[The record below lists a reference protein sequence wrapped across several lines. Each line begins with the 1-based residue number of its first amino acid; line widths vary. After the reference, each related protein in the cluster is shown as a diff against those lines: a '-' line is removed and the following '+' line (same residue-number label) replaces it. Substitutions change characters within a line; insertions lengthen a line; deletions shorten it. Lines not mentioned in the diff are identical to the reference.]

1 MAKKIVF
8 EEEARKSL
16 LRGIDAVADA
26 VKVTLGPKGRNVI
39 LQKKFGAPQIVND
52 GVTIAKEIELQ
63 DGLENAGAQ
72 LLKEVSSKTNDV
84 AGDGT
89 TTASVLAQA
98 IVREGLKNLTAGAN
112 PMSMKRGIDKAV
124 EIAINKIRDLSKSVS
139 TKEEI
144 AQVAGISAGN
154 NSEIGELIAE
164 AMEKVGH
171 DGVIT
176 VEESKS
182 FGTNLKVVEGM
193 QFDKGYISP
202 YFVTDPERMEAV
214 LEDAYVLCV
223 NKKINLIA
231 DLVPVLEQVA
241 RDGRSLLLI
250 AEDVEGEAL
259 ATLVVNTMRKVLRA
273 VAVKAPGFGDRRKAM
288 LEDIAILTGGQMF
301 TEELGIKLEN
311 ITTDMMGLAK
321 RVTVTKDET
330 TIVVGNETKE
340 AVAERVRLI
349 KKQIEASDS
358 EYDKEKL
365 QERMAKL
372 SGGVA
377 VIEVG
382 AATEIELKERKL
394 RIEDA
399 LNATRAANEEGI
411 VPGGGVALIRVQ
423 QELESKINTM
433 TFESDDEKSGYK
445 ILMAALDV
453 PLRAIAYNSGAKSDV
468 VVENV
473 RAEKDA
479 YGYDAL
485 LDRYTDMFAAGIVD
499 PAKVTRS
506 ALENAAS
513 VGSMLL
519 TTQAA
524 VVDIPEE
531 TKAPDMSAMAG
542 MGGMGGMMYP
552 VIHNQNFRYRKGSL

>member
-1 MAKKIVF
+1 MAKRIVF
-8 EEEARKSL
+8 QEEARKSL
-16 LRGIDAVADA
+16 LKGIDAVADA

-39 LQKKFGAPQIVND
+39 LEKKYGAPQIVND
-52 GVTIAKEIELQ
+52 GVTIAKEIELK

-112 PMSMKRGIDKAV
+112 PMSIKRGIDKAV
-124 EIAINKIRDLSKSVS
+124 EYSVEKIKSMSKQVA

-144 AQVAGISAGN
+144 AQVAAISAGN

-164 AMEKVGH
+164 AMEKVGNE
-171 DGVIT
+171 GVIT

-202 YFVTDPERMEAV
+202 YFVTDTERMEAV

-223 NKKINLIA
+223 NKKINLIQ
-231 DLVPVLEQVA
+231 DLVPILEQVA
-241 RDGRSLLLI
+241 REGKSLLLI

-259 ATLVVNTMRKVLRA
+259 ATLVVNTMRKVIRA

-288 LEDIAILTGGQMF
+288 LEDIAILTGGEMF
-301 TEELGIKLEN
+301 TEELGTKLEN
-311 ITTDMMGLAK
+311 LTIDMMGLAK
-321 RVTVTKDET
+321 RVTVSKDET
-330 TIVVGNETKE
+330 TIVVGDSTKE
-340 AVAERVRLI
+340 AVKERIALI
-349 KKQIEASDS
+349 KNQIELSDS
-358 EYDKEKL
+358 DYDKEKL
-365 QERMAKL
+365 QERIAKL

-382 AATEIELKERKL
+382 AATEVELKERKL

-411 VPGGGVALIRVQ
+411 VPGGGVALLRVQ
-423 QELESKINTM
+423 QYLEEKLNSEE
-433 TFESDDEKSGYK
+433 FALDDEKIGYK
-445 ILMAALDV
+445 ILTAALDI
-453 PLRAIAYNSGAKSDV
+453 PLRLIANNAGASSDV
-468 VVENV
+468 VVETV
-473 RAEKDA
+473 KSEKDS

-485 LDRYTDMFAAGIVD
+485 LNTYTDMFKSGIVD

-513 VGSMLL
+513 IAAMLL
-519 TTQAA
+519 TTEAA
-524 VVDIPEE
+524 VVEIPEE
-531 TKAPDMSAMAG
+531 KSSMPDMSAMAG
-542 MGGMGGMMYP
+542 MGGMGGMM
-552 VIHNQNFRYRKGSL
+552 

>member
-16 LRGIDAVADA
+16 LKGIDAVADA

-124 EIAINKIRDLSKSVS
+124 DIAINKIRDLSKSVS

-202 YFVTDPERMEAV
+202 YFVTDPERMECV

-340 AVAERVRLI
+340 AVQERVRLI

-531 TKAPDMSAMAG
+531 SKPDMSAMAG
-542 MGGMGGMMYP
+542 MGGGMGMM
-552 VIHNQNFRYRKGSL
+552 

>member
-8 EEEARKSL
+8 NEEARKSL
-16 LRGIDAVADA
+16 LTGIDAVADA
-26 VKVTLGPKGRNVI
+26 VKVTIGPKGRNVI
-39 LQKKFGAPQIVND
+39 LEKKFGAPQIVND
-52 GVTIAKEIELQ
+52 GVTIAKEIELE
-63 DGLENAGAQ
+63 DPLENAGAQ

-98 IVREGLKNLTAGAN
+98 IVREGLRNLTAGAN
-112 PMSMKRGIDKAV
+112 PMCIKRGMDKGVKLAV
-124 EIAINKIRDLSKSVS
+124 EKIKDMSQPVDSKE
-139 TKEEI
+139 KL
-144 AQVAGISAGN
+144 AQVATISAGN
-154 NSEIGELIAE
+154 NHEIGELIAE

-182 FGTNLKVVEGM
+182 FGTTLKVVEGM

-202 YFVTDPERMEAV
+202 YFVTDPERMESV

-231 DLVPVLEQVA
+231 DLVPILEQVA
-241 RDGRSLLLI
+241 RDGRSLLII

-288 LEDIAILTGGQMF
+288 LEDIAILTGGEMF

-311 ITTDMMGLAK
+311 ITVQMLGKAK
-321 RVTVTKDET
+321 RVTVTKDNT
-330 TIVVGNETKE
+330 TIVVGDENKAKVE
-340 AVAERVRLI
+340 ERVKLI
-349 KKQIEASDS
+349 KRQIEASDS

-365 QERMAKL
+365 QERLAKL

-382 AATEIELKERKL
+382 AASEVELKERKL

-399 LNATRAANEEGI
+399 LNATSAAKEEGF
-411 VPGGGVALIRVQ
+411 VPGGGVALLRVM
-423 QELESKINTM
+423 QEMEKNINTCGYA
-433 TFESDDEKSGYK
+433 TDDEKVGYR
-445 ILMAALDV
+445 ILLDALHI
-453 PLRAIAYNSGAKSDV
+453 PLKQIAENAGCKGDV
-468 VVENV
+468 VVEHVKKLPEN
-473 RAEKDA
+473 EGFDA
-479 YGYDAL
+479 MSNEYV
-485 LDRYTDMFAAGIVD
+485 DMFKEGIVD

-506 ALENAAS
+506 ALENAVS

-519 TTQAA
+519 TTEAA
-524 VVDIPEE
+524 VVEIPSKE
-531 TKAPDMSAMAG
+531 APAMPPMG
-542 MGGMGGMMYP
+542 GGMGGMM
-552 VIHNQNFRYRKGSL
+552 

>member
-8 EEEARKSL
+8 NEEARKSL
-16 LRGIDAVADA
+16 LKGIDAVADA

-39 LQKKFGAPQIVND
+39 LEKKFGAPQIVND
-52 GVTIAKEIELQ
+52 GVTIAKEIELE

-98 IVREGLKNLTAGAN
+98 IVREGLRNLTAGAN
-112 PMSMKRGIDKAV
+112 PIGMKRGMDKGVEMAV
-124 EIAINKIRDLSKSVS
+124 EKIKAMARPVDSKESL
-139 TKEEI
+139 
-144 AQVAGISAGN
+144 AQVAAISAGN
-154 NSEIGELIAE
+154 NNTIGDLIAE
-164 AMEKVGH
+164 AMEKVGT

-202 YFVTDPERMEAV
+202 YFVTDAERMEAV

-223 NKKINLIA
+223 NKKINLIS
-231 DLVPVLEQVA
+231 DLVPILEQVA
-241 RDGRSLLLI
+241 RDGRALLLV

-311 ITTDMMGLAK
+311 VTVQMLGRAK
-321 RVTVTKDET
+321 RVTVTKDNT
-330 TIVVGNETKE
+330 TIVVGDETK
-340 AVAERVRLI
+340 AKVAERVALI
-349 KKQIEASDS
+349 KRQIEASDS
-358 EYDKEKL
+358 SYDKEKL
-365 QERMAKL
+365 QERLAKL

-382 AATEIELKERKL
+382 AASEVELKERKL

-399 LNATRAANEEGI
+399 LNATRAAKEEGI
-411 VPGGGVALIRVQ
+411 VPGGGVALIRVM
-423 QELESKINTM
+423 QEMAKSFDTAQYN
-433 TFESDDEKSGYK
+433 SDDEKVGFR
-445 ILMAALDV
+445 ILLDALHI
-453 PLRAIAYNSGAKSDV
+453 PLKQIADNAGEKGDV
-468 VVENV
+468 VVEEV
-473 RAEKDA
+473 KKLPETE
-479 YGYDAL
+479 GFDAL
-485 LDRYTDMFAAGIVD
+485 TNSYVDMFEAGIVD

-506 ALENAAS
+506 VLENAVS
-513 VGSMLL
+513 VASMLL
-519 TTQAA
+519 TTEAA
-524 VVDIPEE
+524 VIDIPA
-531 TKAPDMSAMAG
+531 KDNGPAMPPMG
-542 MGGMGGMMYP
+542 GGMGGMM
-552 VIHNQNFRYRKGSL
+552 

>member
-1 MAKKIVF
+1 MAKRIVF
-8 EEEARKSL
+8 NEEARKSL
-16 LRGIDAVADA
+16 LKGIDAVADA
-26 VKVTLGPKGRNVI
+26 VKVTIGPKGRNVI
-39 LQKKFGAPQIVND
+39 IEKKFGAPQIVND
-52 GVTIAKEIELQ
+52 GVTIAKEIELE

-89 TTASVLAQA
+89 TTAAVLAQA
-98 IVREGLKNLTAGAN
+98 LVREGLRNLTAGAN
-112 PMSMKRGIDKAV
+112 PIGMKRGMDKGVRLAV
-124 EIAINKIRDLSKSVS
+124 EKIKEMSRPVNSK
-139 TKEEI
+139 EAL
-144 AQVAGISAGN
+144 AQVATISAGN
-154 NSEIGELIAE
+154 NHEIGELIAE

-202 YFVTDPERMEAV
+202 YFVTDAERMEAV

-231 DLVPVLEQVA
+231 DLVPILEQVA
-241 RDGRSLLLI
+241 RDGRSLLII

-288 LEDIAILTGGQMF
+288 LEDIAILTGGEMF

-311 ITTDMMGLAK
+311 ITVQMLGRAK
-321 RVTVTKDET
+321 RVTVTKDNT
-330 TIVVGNETKE
+330 TIVVGDENK
-340 AVAERVRLI
+340 AKVDERVKLI
-349 KKQIEASDS
+349 KRQIEASDS

-365 QERMAKL
+365 QERLAKL
-372 SGGVA
+372 AGGVA

-382 AATEIELKERKL
+382 AASEVELKERKL

-399 LNATRAANEEGI
+399 LNATRAAKEEGI
-411 VPGGGVALIRVQ
+411 VPGGGVALLRVM
-423 QELESKINTM
+423 QEMQKSLDTNEY
-433 TFESDDEKSGYK
+433 ESDDDKVGYR
-445 ILMAALDV
+445 ILLDALHI
-453 PLRAIAYNSGAKSDV
+453 PLRQIAENAGVKGDV
-468 VVENV
+468 VVEEVKKLSTNEGFNAMTNEYV
-473 RAEKDA
+473 
-479 YGYDAL
+479 
-485 LDRYTDMFAAGIVD
+485 DMFNEGIVD

-506 ALENAAS
+506 ALENAVS
-513 VGSMLL
+513 VASMLL
-519 TTQAA
+519 TTEAA
-524 VVDIPEE
+524 VVDIPNPE
-531 TKAPDMSAMAG
+531 TPAMPPMG
-542 MGGMGGMMYP
+542 GGMGGMM
-552 VIHNQNFRYRKGSL
+552 

>member
-1 MAKKIVF
+1 MAKRIVF
-8 EEEARKSL
+8 NEEARKSL
-16 LRGIDAVADA
+16 LKGIDAVADA

-39 LQKKFGAPQIVND
+39 LEKKFGAPQIVND
-52 GVTIAKEIELQ
+52 GVTIAKEIELE

-98 IVREGLKNLTAGAN
+98 IVREGLRNLTAGAN
-112 PMSMKRGIDKAV
+112 PMGMKRGMDRGVEMAV
-124 EIAINKIRDLSKSVS
+124 EKIKKMAQPVDSKE
-139 TKEEI
+139 KL
-144 AQVAGISAGN
+144 AQVATISAGN
-154 NSEIGELIAE
+154 NAQIGDLIAD
-164 AMEKVGH
+164 AMEKVGT

-231 DLVPVLEQVA
+231 DLVPILEQVA
-241 RDGRSLLLI
+241 RDGRSLLII

-288 LEDIAILTGGQMF
+288 LEDIAILTGGEMF

-311 ITTDMMGLAK
+311 ITVQMLGKAK
-321 RVTVTKDET
+321 RVTVTKDNT
-330 TIVVGNETKE
+330 TIVVGDENKE
-340 AVAERVRLI
+340 RVADRVRLI
-349 KKQIEASDS
+349 KKQIEQSDS

-365 QERMAKL
+365 QERLAKL

-382 AATEIELKERKL
+382 AASEVELKERKL

-399 LNATRAANEEGI
+399 LNATRAAKEEGI
-411 VPGGGVALIRVQ
+411 VPGGGVALVRVM
-423 QELESKINTM
+423 QEMAKSLDTCPYN
-433 TFESDDEKSGYK
+433 SDDEKVGYR
-445 ILMAALDV
+445 ILLDALHI
-453 PLRAIAYNSGAKSDV
+453 PLKQIADNAGEKGDV
-468 VVENV
+468 VVEEV
-473 RAEKDA
+473 KKLPESE
-479 YGYDAL
+479 GFDAL
-485 LDRYTDMFAAGIVD
+485 TNEYVDMFKAGIVD

-506 ALENAAS
+506 VLENAVS
-513 VGSMLL
+513 VASMLL
-519 TTQAA
+519 TTEAA
-524 VVDIPEE
+524 VVDIPSKEP
-531 TKAPDMSAMAG
+531 APAMPPMG
-542 MGGMGGMMYP
+542 GGMGMM
-552 VIHNQNFRYRKGSL
+552 

>member
-8 EEEARKSL
+8 QEEARKSL
-16 LRGIDAVADA
+16 LKGIDAVADA

-39 LQKKFGAPQIVND
+39 LEKKYGAPQIVND
-52 GVTIAKEIELQ
+52 GVTIAKEIELK

-98 IVREGLKNLTAGAN
+98 IVKEGLKNLTAGAN
-112 PMSMKRGIDKAV
+112 PMCMKRGIDKAV
-124 EIAINKIRDLSKSVS
+124 EISVEKIKSMSKSVN
-139 TKEEI
+139 TKEET
-144 AQVAGISAGN
+144 AQVATISAGN

-202 YFVTDPERMEAV
+202 YFVTDAERMEAV

-311 ITTDMMGLAK
+311 VTTQMMGLAK
-321 RVTVTKDET
+321 RVVVTKDET
-330 TIVVGNETKE
+330 TVVVGDDTKK
-340 AVAERVRLI
+340 AVEERVRLI
-349 KKQIEASDS
+349 RKQIEASDS
-358 EYDKEKL
+358 DYDKEKL
-365 QERMAKL
+365 QERVAKL

-382 AATEIELKERKL
+382 AATEVELKERKL

-411 VPGGGVALIRVQ
+411 VPGGGVALVRVQ
-423 QELESKINTM
+423 QELENKVSGVKFT
-433 TFESDDEKSGYK
+433 TDDEKIGFK
-445 ILMAALDV
+445 ILTAALDV
-453 PLRAIAYNSGAKSDV
+453 PLKLIAHNAGAKSDV
-468 VVENV
+468 VIDKVKS
-473 RAEKDA
+473 EKESF
-479 YGYDAL
+479 GYDAL
-485 LDRYTDMFAAGIVD
+485 RNEFTDMIKAGIVD

-513 VGSMLL
+513 VASMLL
-519 TTQAA
+519 TTEAA
-524 VVDIPEE
+524 VVDIVEDKP
-531 TKAPDMSAMAG
+531 AMPDMSAMAG
-542 MGGMGGMMYP
+542 MGGMGGMGGMM
-552 VIHNQNFRYRKGSL
+552 